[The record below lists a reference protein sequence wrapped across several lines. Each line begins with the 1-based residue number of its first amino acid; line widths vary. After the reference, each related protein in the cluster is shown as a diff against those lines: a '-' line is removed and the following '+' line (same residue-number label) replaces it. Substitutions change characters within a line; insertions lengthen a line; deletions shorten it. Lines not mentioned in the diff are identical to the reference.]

1 MARCAAISPWW
12 LRIDSCRSILLRL
25 PSQVQ
30 HQCWTTELHT
40 TATMTAMER
49 LTRQLTLTRRITQRR
64 TRIRRSNNR
73 TQRRT
78 RFMMTSGER
87 SSPLAASRRTLPAP
101 LTKTTMVAPVL
112 RRQITSLTS
121 EERRSSGPNL
131 QVCPQT
137 ISLSM
142 SVNTTI
148 VTTIHRAIL
157 TWSMSTILLSLDAW
171 MKSNPLMQVVPAN
184 SSEEDSFGI
193 ATKVISVKRQ

>member
-1 MARCAAISPWW
+1 M
-12 LRIDSCRSILLRL
+12 LKL
-25 PSQVQ
+25 PSLVQ
-30 HQCWTTELHT
+30 HQCWMTELHT

-49 LTRQLTLTRRITQRR
+49 QTRQITITRRITQRR

-101 LTKTTMVAPVL
+101 LTKTTMVVPVW
-112 RRQITSLTS
+112 RKQTTSLTLV
-121 EERRSSGPNL
+121 ERLRSGPNL

-137 ISLSM
+137 TNPSM

-157 TWSMSTILLSLDAW
+157 TCFMSTILKSLDA
-171 MKSNPLMQVVPAN
+171 
-184 SSEEDSFGI
+184 
-193 ATKVISVKRQ
+193 